1 MKSDIHPAYDV
12 VTVSCSCGNSFDTRS
27 TNGADIRTDSCSA
40 CHPFYTGKQ
49 RIIDTGGRVQRFER
63 RFGKRERTQS

>member
-1 MKSDIHPAYDV
+1 MKSDIHPTYTET
-12 VTVSCSCGNSFDTRS
+12 TVQCSCGHSFVTRS
-27 TNGADIRTDSCSA
+27 TAQGDIRTDSCSE

-63 RFGKRERTQS
+63 RFGKRARS